1 MNTSI
6 IAIAVVSVLV
16 LGGLAYY
23 KWGAPGLG
31 GVALGAFIVGV
42 LFRRASSTPTPPVVT
57 SALPID
63 PRLEAK
69 LLVAEA
75 QARASAE
82 KQSVAATE
90 AVVSLAETDDV
101 DGWIAKHAE
110 DVREGRIL

>member
-42 LFRRASSTPTPPVVT
+42 LFRRASSTPTPRFPLT
-57 SALPID
+57 PAWRPSSWLPR
-63 PRLEAK
+63 PR
-69 LLVAEA
+69 
-75 QARASAE
+75 
-82 KQSVAATE
+82 
-90 AVVSLAETDDV
+90 
-101 DGWIAKHAE
+101 
-110 DVREGRIL
+110 RERPPRSSRSPRPKRW

>member
-1 MNTSI
+1 
-6 IAIAVVSVLV
+6 
-16 LGGLAYY
+16 
-23 KWGAPGLG
+23 
-31 GVALGAFIVGV
+31 
-42 LFRRASSTPTPPVVT
+42 
-57 SALPID
+57 
-63 PRLEAK
+63 LEAK